1 MEPMKS
7 MTGGEKWWLDALG
20 QPSTRS
26 SVYCRFDPIKEG
38 RAVTKVKMTWFPKD
52 EAGLMLA
59 YKALERHRSGR
70 KARISGKIE
79 PIALVRDERLIAAD
93 SEPVYFGA

>member
-1 MEPMKS
+1 VPTNKLSRFPGLRRYCLQPAVDEVN
-7 MTGGEKWWLDALG
+7 AL
-20 QPSTRS
+20 S

-59 YKALERHRSGR
+59 YKELERHRSGR

-79 PIALVRDERLIAAD
+79 PIAIVRDERLQDDI
-93 SEPVYFGA
+93 EM